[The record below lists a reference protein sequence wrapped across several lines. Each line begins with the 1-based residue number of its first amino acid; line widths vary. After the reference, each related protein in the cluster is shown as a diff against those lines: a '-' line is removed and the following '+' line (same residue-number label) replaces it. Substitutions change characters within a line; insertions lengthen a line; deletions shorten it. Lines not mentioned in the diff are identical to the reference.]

1 MSPKDPASQPAPA
14 QEPYTGYN
22 FYAKITVEN
31 DLKKENNLGVLLQ
44 NSRDALRV
52 FFAAVKGKAFTE
64 DDLKNL
70 PVPTR
75 DGHVRL
81 GDFATVH
88 VDFVERPAKTGATRP
103 PGGPATMPA
112 SGGN

>member
-44 NSRDALRV
+44 NSRDALPCVLRRSEGEGV
-52 FFAAVKGKAFTE
+52 YGRRSEEFACA
-64 DDLKNL
+64 D
-70 PVPTR
+70 
-75 DGHVRL
+75 
-81 GDFATVH
+81 
-88 VDFVERPAKTGATRP
+88 
-103 PGGPATMPA
+103 
-112 SGGN
+112 S